1 MISEGLEKG
10 LTIFCRFYSVV
21 WASLLDTA
29 ARGLELKP
37 YLAKLET
44 EMAAGK
50 KRKLLNLIVPTDG
63 VLFDAPLYQV
73 WCEVLPSRQ

>member
-10 LTIFCRFYSVV
+10 LTIFCRFYPVV

-50 KRKLLNLIVPTDG
+50 KMKPLNLIEPTDG

>member
-1 MISEGLEKG
+1 M
-10 LTIFCRFYSVV
+10 

-29 ARGLELKP
+29 ARGLGLKP

-50 KRKLLNLIVPTDG
+50 EMKSLKLIVLTDSVPFG
-63 VLFDAPLYQV
+63 APLYQV
-73 WCEVLPSRQ
+73 GMKFFQVGNKERSFALSCLTPVYSN